1 MELIT
6 FVILLLYPDKFTF
19 LDTIPPTAA
28 SPRRQLFYA
37 PRDNLVDAHGSFP
50 TLHSV
55 QKDRNGGKAKNGAY
69 RLEMQM
75 LVIDEFDVANIV
87 LKITGIYH
95 GLSADGRLDPSRK
108 LL

>member
-1 MELIT
+1 MGVH
-6 FVILLLYPDKFTF
+6 VIRTIQKIG
-19 LDTIPPTAA
+19 IPPIAA
-28 SPRRQLFYA
+28 SPRRQFFLC
-37 PRDNLVDAHGSFP
+37 PVRDNLVDAHGSFP

-55 QKDRNGGKAKNGAY
+55 QKDRNGGKTKNGAY

>member
-1 MELIT
+1 MSC
-6 FVILLLYPDKFTF
+6 F
-19 LDTIPPTAA
+19 PTEAA
-28 SPRRQLFYA
+28 FFMP

-55 QKDRNGGKAKNGAY
+55 QKDRNGGKTKNGAY

-108 LL
+108 LIFYVISELHSKNT

>member
-1 MELIT
+1 MGGS
-6 FVILLLYPDKFTF
+6 FFMP
-19 LDTIPPTAA
+19 
-28 SPRRQLFYA
+28 

-55 QKDRNGGKAKNGAY
+55 QKDRNGGKTKNGAY

-87 LKITGIYH
+87 FKITGIYH